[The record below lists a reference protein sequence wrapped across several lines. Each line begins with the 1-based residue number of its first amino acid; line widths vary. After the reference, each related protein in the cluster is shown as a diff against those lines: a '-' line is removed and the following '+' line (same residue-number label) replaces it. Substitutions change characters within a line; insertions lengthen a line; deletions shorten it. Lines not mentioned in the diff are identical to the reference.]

1 MDYAQKIKK
10 LGRLRWACRAIVL
23 GATLVSI
30 WANSLQAQNNPA
42 SIFIS
47 LLPPAFVL
55 GGFELVSRIPIH
67 HEGSILIKATRPLAT
82 AGITLGSAWLSYFH
96 QREAFGKYTND
107 LTTVRVLPLLID
119 GLMVVAAVS
128 LIELNAQVS
137 LLETKQ
143 AGLDVRIERAPRTPA
158 VKAQAKVV
166 SGKERIA
173 LVLAEAPEL
182 AIKDIAAKA
191 GVSYN
196 YAHAIVSK
204 LRPTTA
210 IES

>member
-1 MDYAQKIKK
+1 MDYALKIKK

-23 GATLVSI
+23 GSTLVSI
-30 WANSLQAQNNPA
+30 WANSLQAQSNPA

-67 HEGSILIKATRPLAT
+67 HEGSWLIKVTRPAAT

-96 QREAFGKYTND
+96 QREAFSKYTND
-107 LTTVRVLPLLID
+107 MTTVRVLPLLID

-128 LIELNAQVS
+128 LIELNAQVG

-143 AGLDVRIERAPRTPA
+143 LGLDVKIERGPRTPA
-158 VKAQAKVV
+158 VKVVAKAP

-173 LVLAEAPEL
+173 VILAEAPDL
-182 AIKDIAAKA
+182 AIKEIAAKA

-196 YAHAIVSK
+196 YAHSIVSQ
-204 LRPTTA
+204 LRPRTA

>member
-1 MDYAQKIKK
+1 MNYALKIQK

-23 GATLVSI
+23 GSTLVSI
-30 WANSLQAQNNPA
+30 WANSLQAQSNPA

-67 HEGSILIKATRPLAT
+67 HEGSWLIKVTRPAAT

-96 QREAFGKYTND
+96 QREAFGKYTD
-107 LTTVRVLPLLID
+107 DMTTVRVLPLLID

-128 LIELNAQVS
+128 LIELNAQVGI
-137 LLETKQ
+137 LETKQ
-143 AGLDVRIERAPRTPA
+143 LGLDVRIERAPREAT
-158 VKAQAKVV
+158 VKVV
-166 SGKERIA
+166 AKAPSGKERIA
-173 LVLAEAPEL
+173 LVLQDAPDL
-182 AIKDIAAKA
+182 AIKEIAAKA
-191 GVSYN
+191 GLSYN
-196 YAHAIVSK
+196 YTHAIVTQ
-204 LRPTTA
+204 LRAPA